1 MYSKA
6 RIAKRCKS
14 HYAAQNGNVNR
25 TGQQS
30 FWDEDL
36 KCFLVWSHRNL
47 IARKQQQQQQML
59 ISVDKTFK
67 KLLIL
72 YSQRSVYT
80 KSSDVSSIEIVFS
93 VARLLGYFL
102 IFAQ

>member
-30 FWDEDL
+30 FLGEDL
-36 KCFLVWSHRNL
+36 KCFLVWTHRNL
-47 IARKQQQQQQML
+47 IERKQQQQQQML

>member
-30 FWDEDL
+30 FRGEDL
-36 KCFLVWSHRNL
+36 KCFLVWTHRNL
-47 IARKQQQQQQML
+47 IERKQQQQQML

>member
-30 FWDEDL
+30 FLGEDL
-36 KCFLVWSHRNL
+36 KCFLVWTHRNL
-47 IARKQQQQQQML
+47 IERKQQQQML